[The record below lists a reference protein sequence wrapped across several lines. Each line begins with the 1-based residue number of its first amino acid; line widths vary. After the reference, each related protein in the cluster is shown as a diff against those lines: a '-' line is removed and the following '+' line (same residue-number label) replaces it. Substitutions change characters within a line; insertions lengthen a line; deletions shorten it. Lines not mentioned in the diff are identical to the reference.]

1 MKLVCLDPI
10 MRLINAHALVALIC
24 QSVHEQAVARGCSER
39 IDYVNLAFGILLC
52 KHGSRVARGVHRS
65 GNAAGER
72 NMQNVLALFEEGREI
87 VDILGNVYLACLGI
101 GTFGHFLI
109 KLFKR
114 HALTEIVHVI
124 FAVEHIVEADIF
136 YIACFKVFLRKVCRR
151 AAANYIVRHFFLP
164 N

>member
-1 MKLVCLDPI
+1 
-10 MRLINAHALVALIC
+10 
-24 QSVHEQAVARGCSER
+24 
-39 IDYVNLAFGILLC
+39 
-52 KHGSRVARGVHRS
+52 
-65 GNAAGER
+65 
-72 NMQNVLALFEEGREI
+72 MQNVLPLFEEGREI
-87 VDILGNVYLACLGI
+87 VDILGNVYLTCLGI

-136 YIACFKVFLRKVCRR
+136 YIACFKVFLCKVCRR

>member
-1 MKLVCLDPI
+1 MCLYPVVSLV
-10 MRLINAHALVALIC
+10 NAHALVALIGK
-24 QSVHEQAVARGCSER
+24 SVHQQAVARGCAER

-52 KHGSRVARGVHRS
+52 KHGCCIARGVHCA

-72 NMQNVLALFEEGREI
+72 DMQNVLALFEEGREI
-87 VDILGNVYLACLGI
+87 VDILGNVYLTCLGI
-101 GTFGHFLI
+101 GAFRHFLI

-114 HALTEIVHVI
+114 HTLAEIVHVI
-124 FAVEHIVEADIF
+124 FAVEHVMEA
-136 YIACFKVFLRKVCRR
+136 YILDVARFKVFLSEVCRR